1 MSEFN
6 FKKIYSLPIDEFENI
21 SYKET
26 ESFVFQGSKNWDM
39 YFSKSLNNIQTDLF
53 ENVVLLDFQDK
64 REFETYLSKVSKDNL
79 IDYSLEHFF
88 EKSINKY
95 FVLVN
100 KNG

>member
-64 REFETYLSKVSKDNL
+64 REFENYLSKVSKDNL
-79 IDYSLEHFF
+79 IDYSMEHVLE
-88 EKSINKY
+88 KGVNKY

>member
-6 FKKIYSLPIDEFENI
+6 FKKIYSLSIDEFENI

-53 ENVVLLDFQDK
+53 ENVVLLDFQYK
-64 REFETYLSKVSKDNL
+64 REFENYLSKVPKDNL
-79 IDYSLEHFF
+79 IDYSMEHVLE
-88 EKSINKY
+88 KGVNKY

>member
-6 FKKIYSLPIDEFENI
+6 FKKIYSLSIDEFENI

-53 ENVVLLDFQDK
+53 ENVVLLDFQYK
-64 REFETYLSKVSKDNL
+64 REFENYLSKVPKDNM
-79 IDYSLEHFF
+79 IDYSIEHFF

>member
-53 ENVVLLDFQDK
+53 ENVVLLDFQYK
-64 REFETYLSKVSKDNL
+64 REFENYLSKVSKDNL
-79 IDYSLEHFF
+79 IDYSMEHVLE
-88 EKSINKY
+88 KGVNKY

>member
-1 MSEFN
+1 MSEFT

-39 YFSKSLNNIQTDLF
+39 YFSKSLNNSQTDLF

-64 REFETYLSKVSKDNL
+64 REFENYLSKVSKDNL
-79 IDYSLEHFF
+79 IDYSMEHIF
-88 EKSINKY
+88 ETNVEKY
-95 FVLVN
+95 FLLVQR
-100 KNG
+100 

>member
-6 FKKIYSLPIDEFENI
+6 FKKIYSLSIDEFENI

-64 REFETYLSKVSKDNL
+64 REFENYLSKVSKDNL
-79 IDYSLEHFF
+79 IDYSMEHFL

>member
-1 MSEFN
+1 MSEFT

-39 YFSKSLNNIQTDLF
+39 YFSKSLNNTQTDLF

-64 REFETYLSKVSKDNL
+64 REFENYLSKVSKDNL
-79 IDYSLEHFF
+79 IDYSMEHFL

>member
-1 MSEFN
+1 MSEFT
-6 FKKIYSLPIDEFENI
+6 FKKIYSLPIYEFENI
-21 SYKET
+21 SFKET

-64 REFETYLSKVSKDNL
+64 REFENYLSKVPKNNL
-79 IDYSLEHFF
+79 IDYSMEHVLE
-88 EKSINKY
+88 KGINKY

-100 KNG
+100 KNV

>member
-1 MSEFN
+1 MSEFT
-6 FKKIYSLPIDEFENI
+6 FKKIYSLSIYEFENI
-21 SYKET
+21 SFKET

-64 REFETYLSKVSKDNL
+64 REFENYLSKVPKNNL
-79 IDYSLEHFF
+79 IDYSIEHVLE
-88 EKSINKY
+88 KGINKY

-100 KNG
+100 KNV